1 MLHLVQLGHV
11 ECLIWIHFGQRV
23 NTTLC
28 SSRAWLHCSGF
39 MALQIVAGLT
49 HDPSDVISWGSR
61 HKQIGHDNFATS
73 FFFVENVKYESFTFL
88 ALISLFF
95 PIKRNA
101 QISKATTYKWPYNS
115 NWIFVLV
122 WRCPVNSDVSFLQL
136 VPWTFCSYAAF
147 SKKESVQSNQR
158 CVFHVEMKKSS
169 HNLHIRTAT
178 CYCFRKI
185 TVLTYN
191 KEKTKVLHSFI
202 VM

>member
-1 MLHLVQLGHV
+1 MIPLMWSHGEVDINKMDMTQL
-11 ECLIWIHFGQRV
+11 CNI
-23 NTTLC
+23 
-28 SSRAWLHCSGF
+28 
-39 MALQIVAGLT
+39 
-49 HDPSDVISWGSR
+49 
-61 HKQIGHDNFATS
+61 
-73 FFFVENVKYESFTFL
+73 FFVCVCVENIKYEPFSFL

-122 WRCPVNSDVSFLQL
+122 WRCPVNSNVSFLQL

-178 CYCFRKI
+178 CYCSRKI